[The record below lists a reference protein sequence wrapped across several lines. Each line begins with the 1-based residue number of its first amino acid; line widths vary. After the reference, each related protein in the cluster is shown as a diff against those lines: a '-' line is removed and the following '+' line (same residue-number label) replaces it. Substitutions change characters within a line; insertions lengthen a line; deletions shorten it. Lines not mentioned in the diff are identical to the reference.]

1 MERLKNYIRLM
12 RPKHCIKNVLIWLP
26 LIFNGSLF
34 NFNKLIAV
42 IFGFFSFS
50 FLASAVYII
59 NDIKDA
65 PKDRLHPTKKNRPI
79 ASGAVKIREGGCL
92 ICTCLTLSLLFNY
105 FTSSVVLSL
114 VCLIAYLF
122 INISYSCG
130 LKNVPILDIV
140 ILTAGF
146 VIRLIYGGIITD
158 ILISGWLYLT
168 IITAS
173 FYLGLGKRRNELRRT
188 NIINKETR
196 GVLKFYNYAF
206 LDKNMYMCLGMAEV
220 FYALWA
226 IDRKQ
231 DLMLWTVPVII
242 VIGMKYSLGIEGES
256 EGDPVEVILHD
267 KTLWIISIIYAVI
280 VLYAV
285 YMS

>member
-1 MERLKNYIRLM
+1 M
-12 RPKHCIKNVLIWLP
+12 
-26 LIFNGSLF
+26 
-34 NFNKLIAV
+34 
-42 IFGFFSFS
+42 
-50 FLASAVYII
+50 
-59 NDIKDA
+59 
-65 PKDRLHPTKKNRPI
+65 
-79 ASGAVKIREGGCL
+79 